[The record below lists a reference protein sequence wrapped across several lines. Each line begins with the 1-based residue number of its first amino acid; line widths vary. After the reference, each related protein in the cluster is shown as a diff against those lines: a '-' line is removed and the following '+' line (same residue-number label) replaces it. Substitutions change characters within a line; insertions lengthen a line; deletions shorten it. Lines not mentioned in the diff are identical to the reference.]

1 MKWQLFVYDWSGRNE
16 KRWLSKQL
24 RRIGEPPVI
33 LDTTLVEQSTDE
45 LRRFFINKGYVNA
58 EVSAEIL
65 RGRRRRLSFIRLI
78 RMSLTGY
85 IIIRWNWMIRKLTVL
100 PI

>member
-1 MKWQLFVYDWSGRNE
+1 MTGRAGMKNVGSASSF
-16 KRWLSKQL
+16 

-58 EVSAEIL
+58 EVSAEIDTS
-65 RGRRRRLSFIRLI
+65 RQKKAVVIYKINS
-78 RMSLTGY
+78 
-85 IIIRWNWMIRKLTVL
+85 NEAL
-100 PI
+100 PDT